1 MIKNKI
7 KYIAL
12 MFMLVFSILFLETKG
27 IDKLIWKTIASTIFT
42 TIGFMHY
49 DNHDHSIWMLVG
61 IFYSFVA
68 DVLLELNF
76 IFGAIAFA
84 LAHVFFFISY
94 SKIQKINK
102 KDIIYG
108 VSLFIFILI
117 PLMVFVNYIKPTGST
132 MLIVGIVY
140 YIIISLMTGKS
151 ISNYLNDKSNLN
163 KVILIGALLFFIS
176 DIFLILNLFGG
187 FKVFRYP
194 NVITYYISM
203 YNLAI
208 SINK

>member
-7 KYIAL
+7 KYMSL
-12 MFMLVFSILFLETKG
+12 MIMLVFSILFLETKG

-42 TIGFMHY
+42 TIGFIHY
-49 DNHDHSIWMLVG
+49 DNRNHSIWMLVG

-102 KDIIYG
+102 KDMIYG
-108 VSLFIFILI
+108 VSLFIFILT
-117 PLMVFVNYIKPTGST
+117 PLIIFINYILINSST
-132 MLIVGIVY
+132 PAVAVKLFKRQLIL
-140 YIIISLMTGKS
+140 YICTI
-151 ISNYLNDKSNLN
+151 
-163 KVILIGALLFFIS
+163 FFINRVHRKT
-176 DIFLILNLFGG
+176 DGPCFVRIFHPAQLRPLLRRAC
-187 FKVFRYP
+187 KCP
-194 NVITYYISM
+194 
-203 YNLAI
+203 
-208 SINK
+208 